1 MRNIMVPMRDGVRLA
16 TDLFFPG
23 GEGPWPVLLERTPYD
38 KTAPRGNEFTVD
50 HPEVFDRE
58 ELAHFFVDAGFVV
71 AFQDCRGRYLSEGR
85 FTKYLGEAEDGFD
98 TLAWL
103 ERQPW
108 CNGRIGTF
116 GLSYSA
122 HTQLSAAALNPAG
135 LAAMVL
141 DCGGFSNAYQGG
153 IRFGGALEL
162 KQATWAFRH
171 ALRSREAAED
181 PQKRAA
187 LERIDLV
194 DWFRRMPWSRG
205 NSPLSAVPGY
215 EDYLFDLWEKT
226 LFDDYWRVPS
236 LYGAGYYDQM
246 PAVPSVH
253 ISGWYDP
260 YAVTAVENFRGLQA
274 RGHPTAL
281 ILGPWTHGMRSK
293 TFAGDVDFGPQSTF
307 DAGVGKD
314 YVTWRIDFFKQALDR
329 NAHGE
334 PPVRV
339 FVMGGGTSQVLPSG
353 RRDHGGAWITSTSWP
368 PAEAKPCSLYLDASN
383 RLSFTPPAQKARYEY
398 RADPSNPVPTI
409 GGPITSGAP
418 LMEGGAYDQRTDK
431 RFFSDGPVGAATAE
445 RDDVV
450 VFETGPLEEDVVLV
464 GDVKLVLYASS
475 DAENTDFTAK
485 LVDVYPDGFAM
496 NLCDGILRACY
507 RNGFDKAE
515 PLTPGRVEPFTIT
528 LYPTANRFAKGHK
541 IRLEVSSSNF
551 PRFDICPNTTPG
563 NDLTPQRKIAQNT
576 IVTGP
581 DYRSALQCH
590 ALPLAM
596 IQ

>member
-1 MRNIMVPMRDGVRLA
+1 M
-16 TDLFFPG
+16 
-23 GEGPWPVLLERTPYD
+23 
-38 KTAPRGNEFTVD
+38 
-50 HPEVFDRE
+50 
-58 ELAHFFVDAGFVV
+58 
-71 AFQDCRGRYLSEGR
+71 
-85 FTKYLGEAEDGFD
+85 
-98 TLAWL
+98 
-103 ERQPW
+103 
-108 CNGRIGTF
+108 
-116 GLSYSA
+116 
-122 HTQLSAAALNPAG
+122 
-135 LAAMVL
+135 
-141 DCGGFSNAYQGG
+141 
-153 IRFGGALEL
+153 
-162 KQATWAFRH
+162 
-171 ALRSREAAED
+171 
-181 PQKRAA
+181 
-187 LERIDLV
+187 
-194 DWFRRMPWSRG
+194 
-205 NSPLSAVPGY
+205 
-215 EDYLFDLWEKT
+215 EKT

-334 PPVRV
+334 PPVGLRH
-339 FVMGGGTSQVLPSG
+339 GGGTSQVLPSG

-368 PAEAKPCSLYLDASN
+368 PAEAKPCSLYLDTSN
-383 RLSFTPPAQKARYEY
+383 RLSFMPPAQKARYEY

-515 PLTPGRVEPFTIT
+515 PLTPGKVEPFTIT

-541 IRLEVSSSNF
+541 IRLEVSSSTL
-551 PRFDICPNTTPG
+551 RFDICPANPG
-563 NDLTPQRKIAQNT
+563 HHAPNRAETGTRYAQPA
-576 IVTGP
+576 VHH
-581 DYRSALQCH
+581 CH
-590 ALPLAM
+590 WP
-596 IQ
+596 